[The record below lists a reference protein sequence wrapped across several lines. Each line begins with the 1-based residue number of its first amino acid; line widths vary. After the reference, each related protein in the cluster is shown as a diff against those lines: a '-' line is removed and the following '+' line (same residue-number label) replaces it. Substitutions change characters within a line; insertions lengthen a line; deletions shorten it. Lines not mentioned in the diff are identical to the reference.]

1 MSRITASEARGLLEA
16 YSSVYASQ
24 ELTEE
29 QIWEEVEN
37 WVNSLLEEGYD
48 LSEYTWEEMYEEYLN
63 ELTFAQR
70 VQQRKDEV
78 SRQRTAQPKP
88 EQLKQ
93 QAASTAKKIDAGEV
107 IKTGTAGILNNL
119 GLGRATSLQRNK
131 SGNLNVLPGSVG
143 GLEKTIRLGGRS
155 YDRLT
160 QGNKVTYM
168 RRGAADQDPG
178 AGAGSGGGGNSGAGR
193 GGTGSG
199 STVTPTAA
207 KTAPTRPAAP
217 AKPAGSAMDQWA
229 KANPKLAAT
238 SAEKARIRGTQQT
251 DNPLMKDMKSRLP
264 MNSPSVQSPTVAKL
278 GKGNQSLVSNP
289 NAFKAATPTQAIK
302 AAPSTSPAASGSV
315 APATAAIAATP
326 KPTPVAPRQTARERV
341 LNQSYEYDA
350 YDLVLEYLLNNGHV
364 ETVDEAH
371 YVMLEMEAEVIQ
383 DIVKEVLDEDAKYD
397 RNRRRAAQRAKARND
412 ARDRGQTG
420 AVPGVGYVTPGRENE
435 TYRDSAGV
443 ERHTSGARMPQK
455 DK

>member
-48 LSEYTWEEMYEEYLN
+48 LSDYTWEEMYESYIE
-63 ELTFAQR
+63 EQGGQR
-70 VQQRKDEV
+70 GSGAKPSQTNQSV
-78 SRQRTAQPKP
+78 SGSQIGSALKSAGNVIAYGNPQGTRPSTLSQPTNVRGGGSRP
-88 EQLKQ
+88 
-93 QAASTAKKIDAGEV
+93 AASPAPATPGPARVGMKLDTGRFDRERERLKGVGNPPTASAS
-107 IKTGTAGILNNL
+107 A
-119 GLGRATSLQRNK
+119 AT
-131 SGNLNVLPGSVG
+131 
-143 GLEKTIRLGGRS
+143 
-155 YDRLT
+155 
-160 QGNKVTYM
+160 
-168 RRGAADQDPG
+168 
-178 AGAGSGGGGNSGAGR
+178 
-193 GGTGSG
+193 
-199 STVTPTAA
+199 TPTRTPATATRPAATPASA

-229 KANPKLAAT
+229 KANPKLAAA

-364 ETVDEAH
+364 DTVDEAH

-383 DIVKEVLDEDAKYD
+383 DIVEETRRTEYLQKKFNKENKRKSGSAHTAIPGKQNTGQAL
-397 RNRRRAAQRAKARND
+397 QKAR
-412 ARDRGQTG
+412 
-420 AVPGVGYVTPGRENE
+420 E
-435 TYRDSAGV
+435 S
-443 ERHTSGARMPQK
+443 ERHMSGNN
-455 DK
+455 